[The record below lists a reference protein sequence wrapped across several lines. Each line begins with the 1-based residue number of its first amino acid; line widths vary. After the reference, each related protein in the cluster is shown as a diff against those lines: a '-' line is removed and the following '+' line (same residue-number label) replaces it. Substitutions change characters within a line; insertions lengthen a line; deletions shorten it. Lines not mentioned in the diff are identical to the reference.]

1 MEHPSAI
8 RPEQHAVFRPDKM
21 GKSTLFSSAR
31 MLVGL
36 NCFEP
41 GQEHALHAHAGMD
54 KLYVV
59 VSGTG
64 QFLLEGGPGDPEPV
78 RTLAMAP
85 GQILIAPEG
94 IPHGIRNTGR
104 ERLVVLA
111 VLAPG
116 PGA

>member
-8 RPEQHAVFRPDKM
+8 RPEEHAVFRPDKM
-21 GKSTLFSSAR
+21 GKSTLFESER
-31 MLVGL
+31 LLVGL

-59 VSGTG
+59 VSGSG
-64 QFLLEGGPGDPEPV
+64 QFLLEGRE
-78 RTLAMAP
+78 LAMAP
-85 GQILIAPEG
+85 GQLLVAPEG
-94 IPHGIRNTGR
+94 IPHGIRNTGA

-116 PGA
+116 PR

>member
-1 MEHPSAI
+1 MDHPSAI
-8 RPEQHAVFRPDKM
+8 RPAEHAVFRAEKM
-21 GKSTLFSSAR
+21 GKATLFASER

-59 VSGTG
+59 VSGSG
-64 QFLLEGGPGDPEPV
+64 EFLLEGRALPMS
-78 RTLAMAP
+78 A
-85 GQILIAPEG
+85 GQLLVAPEG
-94 IPHGIRNTGR
+94 VPHGIRNGGT

-116 PGA
+116 PS

>member
-8 RPEQHAVFRPDKM
+8 RPEDHAVFRPDKM
-21 GKSTLFSSAR
+21 GKHTLFESER
-31 MLVGL
+31 LLVGL

-59 VSGTG
+59 VSGSG
-64 QFLLEGGPGDPEPV
+64 RFLLEGRE
-78 RTLAMAP
+78 LAMEPGLLLVAP
-85 GQILIAPEG
+85 QG
-94 IPHGIRNTGR
+94 IPHGIRNTGG

-116 PGA
+116 PG